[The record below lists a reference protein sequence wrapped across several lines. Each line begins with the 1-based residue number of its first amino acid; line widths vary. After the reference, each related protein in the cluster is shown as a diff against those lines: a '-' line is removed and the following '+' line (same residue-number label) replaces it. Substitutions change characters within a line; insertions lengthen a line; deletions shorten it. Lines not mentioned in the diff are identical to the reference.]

1 MQKNLNYLG
10 SIKTADER
18 NLELRKELSELTS
31 KLAEIQSASDY
42 LRNTYDDLL
51 PNDKTKILF
60 DLSSKISL
68 IKNNLQ

>member
-68 IKNNLQ
+68 IKKNLQ